1 MASVPT
7 FLQSVHTRQDDPV
20 LRSFSGTIRFDLRT
34 GDDVEPYTV
43 SVADGRA
50 SVSRRRAKADCI
62 ASMDASLFDAVTSG
76 KANAV
81 TAFLRGEIRVE
92 GDVAVLMAFERLFP
106 GPTDA
111 RPTTTEPKAS
121 VR

>member
-34 GDDVEPYTV
+34 GENVDTYTV
-43 SVADGRA
+43 KVADGRA
-50 SVSRRRAKADCI
+50 SVSRRREKADCV

-76 KANAV
+76 EANAV
-81 TAFLRGEIRVE
+81 TAFLRGEIRVD

-106 GPTDA
+106 GPADA
-111 RPTTTEPKAS
+111 RPTTTEPKESA
-121 VR
+121 R